1 MDFSKLTQQLD
12 QLSSK
17 GIPGIDLLVYYK
29 GEPVYRHM
37 TGTCDYLKEKPV
49 TEDTLY
55 WIYSMTKPITMT
67 AVMQCVERGL
77 IRLDD
82 PVCQYLPA
90 FTHMKVQEKDGTL
103 REAKGPILVR
113 HLMSMTSGMS
123 YNFDN
128 PALLEAQR
136 DPEGTTE
143 TLVNAMAKDP
153 LWADPGTKYRYSF
166 SHDVAARVVEV
177 ATGQRFGE
185 YLQQNIFDPLGMKDT
200 TFRAE
205 DVSHRCRMA
214 AQWRYN
220 GETKTSTPYNFRNA
234 FILTSRYESGG
245 AGLIT
250 TAADY
255 GKFVSAMSTAF
266 TDAHPIL
273 KRESIEQ
280 MRTPQLSDNMLDG
293 YDPNKVKMG
302 YNYGL
307 GVRTMCHPKKS
318 AVGEFGWDGAAG
330 SHGMIDPDNQI
341 AMVYMIQCVNC
352 TYSYEEMFPTY
363 RDMIYEI
370 LLGK

>member
-1 MDFSKLTQQLD
+1 MDFSKLTKKLD
-12 QLSSK
+12 ELPSK
-17 GIPGIDLLVYYK
+17 GVPGIDLIVYHM
-29 GEPVYRHM
+29 GEQVYRHM

-49 TEDTLY
+49 TENTLY

-67 AVMQCVERGL
+67 ALMQCVERGQ
-77 IRLDD
+77 IGLDD
-82 PVCQYLPA
+82 PVAKYLPA
-90 FTHMKVQEKDGTL
+90 FADMKVQEKDGTL
-103 REAKGPILVR
+103 RDAKGPILVR
-113 HLMSMTSGMS
+113 HLMSMTSGMT

-128 PALLEAQR
+128 PALLEALR
-136 DPEGTTE
+136 DPMATTE
-143 TLVNAMAKDP
+143 ALVNAMAKDP
-153 LWADPGTKYRYSF
+153 LLADPGTRYRYSF
-166 SHDVAARVVEV
+166 SHDVAARVLEV
-177 ATGQRFGE
+177 ATGKRFGE

-205 DVSHRCRMA
+205 DISLRRRMA

-220 GETKTSTPYNFRNA
+220 GEKQISTPYSFRNA
-234 FILTSRYESGG
+234 FIFTPCYESGG

-250 TAADY
+250 TTADY
-255 GKFVSAMSTAF
+255 GKFVAAMSTAF
-266 TDAHPIL
+266 TDATPIL

-280 MRTPQLSDNMLDG
+280 MRAPQLTDSMLDR

-307 GVRTMCHPKKS
+307 GVRTMCHPQKS

-341 AMVYMIQCVNC
+341 AMVYMIQCTSC